1 MHNCKKA
8 HPKKSHRRRSRTL
21 RRTLAPLHFPEGWRS
36 AEPGQAPKGTGILHN
51 ISKGR
56 VHFGSG
62 TTGAELAKSASG
74 RLPEKSR
81 VQIVPASMLRRLSTV
96 VTRPFVYRTP
106 SR

>member
-8 HPKKSHRRRSRTL
+8 HPKKSHRRRSRML
-21 RRTLAPLHFPEGWRS
+21 RRALAPLHFPE
-36 AEPGQAPKGTGILHN
+36 GTGILHN
-51 ISKGR
+51 ISKGL

-62 TTGAELAKSASG
+62 TMGAELAKSASG

-106 SR
+106 GR